1 MNFSSQ
7 GAYHRW
13 LAYGH
18 STGVFERTPGN
29 QPVSVRGKA
38 QKVEHTPGVKKVAAA
53 MAKRRR

>member
-7 GAYHRW
+7 GAYKRW

-18 STGVFERTPGN
+18 IHGQFEKTPGV
-29 QPVSVRGKA
+29 QPVSIRGKSH
-38 QKVEHTPGVKKVAAA
+38 KVEHTPGVKKVAAA